1 MYKFKY
7 SSVITATKSVVVE
20 SVKPIK
26 SEVDRKSKR
35 SSGTSVITRS
45 QGSQLKYVL
54 DFGK

>member
-1 MYKFKY
+1 MM
-7 SSVITATKSVVVE
+7 ATKSVVVE